1 MKVSANTPDNV
12 LLHLIAEGDE
22 QAFTELYNK
31 HWSKLYTFLV
41 RMTKSHEIAEELVY
55 DIFTKLWT
63 GRELVRE
70 IRNVDAF
77 LSKVAYNKAM
87 SFFRLAATQKKLQK
101 VVLRQMDHQYV
112 DDAANRLLD
121 NEALEIL
128 QAAIRQLSPQRR
140 LVFTLSREQGM
151 THEQIANELNLS
163 TQTVKKTMSKAL
175 DSIREFLH
183 KKGIGTAILLHFYF
197 ANL

>member
-1 MKVSANTPDNV
+1 M
-12 LLHLIAEGDE
+12 
-22 QAFTELYNK
+22 
-31 HWSKLYTFLV
+31 
-41 RMTKSHEIAEELVY
+41 
-55 DIFTKLWT
+55 
-63 GRELVRE
+63 
-70 IRNVDAF
+70 
-77 LSKVAYNKAM
+77 
-87 SFFRLAATQKKLQK
+87 
-101 VVLRQMDHQYV
+101 